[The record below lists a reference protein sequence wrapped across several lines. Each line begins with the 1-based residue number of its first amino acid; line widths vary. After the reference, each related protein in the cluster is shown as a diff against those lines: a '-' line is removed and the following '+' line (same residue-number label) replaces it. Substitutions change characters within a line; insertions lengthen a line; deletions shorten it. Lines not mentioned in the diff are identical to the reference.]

1 MKVLSIKEP
10 YASLIKEQIKLIETR
25 SFKTNYRGQLYIHA
39 SKSKVLNDE
48 KTKQVLKLLK
58 NKDFNYGY
66 IIAKC
71 QLIDCVYMDEEFIK
85 KIKKNPNEYLCG
97 EYKVGRYAWILKD
110 IEPIDE
116 IIKAKG
122 RLNIWN
128 YEQIQD

>member
-85 KIKKNPNEYLCG
+85 KIKK
-97 EYKVGRYAWILKD
+97 ILTN
-110 IEPIDE
+110 IFVAN
-116 IIKAKG
+116 IK
-122 RLNIWN
+122 
-128 YEQIQD
+128 